1 MKYSLIML
9 TVLLCNC
16 STQLTSDSTY
26 RESAKTVLI
35 RVDCKN
41 QVETSVI
48 QTLKLARYNDLE
60 KEGEGFPVIVIK
72 ARYQELTYQRVM
84 QLINDLKSIPG
95 VFDTQIIKDGL
106 PAKNLR

>member
-1 MKYSLIML
+1 MKYLLIML

-26 RESAKTVLI
+26 RESDKTVLI

-48 QTLKLARYNDLE
+48 QTLKFARYNDLE
-60 KEGEGFPVIVIK
+60 KEDEGLPVIVIK
-72 ARYQELTYQRVM
+72 ARFQELTYQKAM
-84 QLINDLKSIPG
+84 QLINDLKNIPG
-95 VFDTQIIKDGL
+95 VFDTQIIRDGV
-106 PAKNLR
+106 PVKNVR